1 MGSTG
6 RLLLAV
12 AAASVVWSLAVVSAG
27 EESPAGSSGAAV
39 ARSAKADE
47 AFARGERARR
57 AGRWAEA
64 EASYRAAWQADPRPE
79 LAGELGLCELALGRF
94 RDAAEHLRESLLYLE
109 TLEPAA
115 RRRFSEGL
123 TRAEREV
130 SSATVAVSRP
140 EAEVFIDGR
149 WIGRGQAMYFVYLD
163 PGRHEARARLD
174 GYVDEV
180 YPFEAQRGRESM
192 IGLHLEPRPA
202 PPAAAPVAPVRAAA
216 APAPA
221 RGPEAGTVFRV
232 GGLALAAVGVA
243 LGAGLM
249 IEASA
254 RGDEASALTA
264 EIRSRGGPA
273 ACLYHEHAAACGGLG
288 DKHRERDTLE
298 AAAWASL
305 ASAGVVGAV
314 ALSSFWWAPAPGTRA
329 VRAVPLATAQGGG
342 VLVIGAW

>member
-1 MGSTG
+1 M
-6 RLLLAV
+6 
-12 AAASVVWSLAVVSAG
+12 
-27 EESPAGSSGAAV
+27 
-39 ARSAKADE
+39 ARSSEADE

-94 RDAAEHLRESLLYLE
+94 RNAAEHLRASLVYPE
-109 TLEPAA
+109 TLAPAA

-130 SSATVAVSRP
+130 ASATVAVSRP

-149 WIGRGQAMYFVYLD
+149 RIGRGQAMYLVHLD

-192 IGLHLEPRPA
+192 IGLHLEPAPA
-202 PPAAAPVAPVRAAA
+202 PPAAPAPAAA
-216 APAPA
+216 APAAAALSPSSGPA
-221 RGPEAGTVFRV
+221 AGTVFRI
-232 GGLALAAVGVA
+232 GGLALAAAGVA
-243 LGAGLM
+243 LGAGLLV
-249 IEASA
+249 EASA
-254 RGDEASALTA
+254 RGEEASTLAA
-264 EIRSRGGPA
+264 EIGRRGGPA
-273 ACLYHEHAAACGGLG
+273 ACLYHEHAAACGVLG
-288 DKHRERDTLE
+288 DSHRARDTLKV
-298 AAAWASL
+298 AASASF
-305 ASAGVVGAV
+305 ASAGLVGAV

-329 VRAVPLATAQGGG
+329 VRPVPFATAQGGG
-342 VLVIGAW
+342 VLVVGAW